1 MSFSKENQ
9 DLLKEKVTTES
20 AAPRRNTKK
29 DLIEKIKT
37 LCEEHNLPLTESDT
51 TLARSSKTQLQQM
64 LAAKTEAV
72 IQKKMMDS
80 VSLEQATENN
90 HMREFMAVAT
100 LNYGLVTL
108 NRILDRGSNMVLP
121 RFGYQLDG
129 FLEKWEDPR
138 TAKEVKEILTLI
150 VRENPDMIQHISN
163 PYIRLALVY
172 MGTVSMSLKKTNNIN
187 NGTIQNRHAA
197 GTKTIRTD
205 DGRKS
210 APREKLPEQ
219 PHLSNPGR

>member
-9 DLLKEKVTTES
+9 DLLKEKETTES

-100 LNYGLVTL
+100 LN
-108 NRILDRGSNMVLP
+108 
-121 RFGYQLDG
+121 
-129 FLEKWEDPR
+129 
-138 TAKEVKEILTLI
+138 
-150 VRENPDMIQHISN
+150 
-163 PYIRLALVY
+163 
-172 MGTVSMSLKKTNNIN
+172 
-187 NGTIQNRHAA
+187 
-197 GTKTIRTD
+197 
-205 DGRKS
+205 
-210 APREKLPEQ
+210 
-219 PHLSNPGR
+219 

>member
-9 DLLKEKVTTES
+9 DLLKEKETTES

-80 VSLEQATENN
+80 VKK
-90 HMREFMAVAT
+90 MKIGK
-100 LNYGLVTL
+100 Y
-108 NRILDRGSNMVLP
+108 IK
-121 RFGYQLDG
+121 GYQKINYL
-129 FLEKWEDPR
+129 R
-138 TAKEVKEILTLI
+138 M
-150 VRENPDMIQHISN
+150 R
-163 PYIRLALVY
+163 
-172 MGTVSMSLKKTNNIN
+172 KKSKI
-187 NGTIQNRHAA
+187 I
-197 GTKTIRTD
+197 
-205 DGRKS
+205 
-210 APREKLPEQ
+210 
-219 PHLSNPGR
+219 